1 MDIEVPIYFPFRFI
15 SLFKNFVYIY
25 ILYKFMLLVTR
36 LKCEIYFLFKEKK
49 THSHYKKKLVGS
61 TNTLARGFK

>member
-36 LKCEIYFLFKEKK
+36 LKCEIYFLFKEKRLRC
-49 THSHYKKKLVGS
+49 TIRPIGS
-61 TNTLARGFK
+61 TNILAIDSK

>member
-15 SLFKNFVYIY
+15 PLFKNFVYIY

-36 LKCEIYFLFKEKK
+36 LKCEICFFFKEKRLRG
-49 THSHYKKKLVGS
+49 TVRLIGS
-61 TNTLARGFK
+61 TNILAIDSK